1 MNTFDPKHR
10 YSDAAKLARLKNKKL
25 FLFDIDG
32 TIAVGDTLY
41 EGSAD
46 LIRYINAIGGRA
58 YYITNN
64 STKSGLD
71 YVKKFHDAF
80 HLDST
85 EDQFITSGY
94 MTLRFLK
101 ENYAE
106 KKIFVLGTASF
117 IAELRK
123 NGLHVTEVCEE
134 NIDCVVVAYDS
145 ELNYGKLTEVCK
157 VLFTQ
162 DVPFYGTNPDLRCPI
177 DFGFIPDCGAIC
189 DMITATTDMQPIYLG
204 KPSKEVVNLC
214 LDISGFTP
222 EETLVVGDRLYT
234 DIACGINGG
243 VDTCVLFTGEAQKK
257 DILTPEGEPNTQYLP
272 DYAFENVQERLDAS
286 NGFLHDTDSQRIRS
300 GVYADGSTDL
310 EDGNGVYVVFLLLQS
325 AYQSVSEL
333 HGFFLIISVSYADT
347 VICYICFL
355 LCQICQQQ
363 VDGLVHGLAAASA
376 DTGRKYLA
384 FF

>member
-41 EGSAD
+41 EGSAE

-117 IAELRK
+117 VAELRK
-123 NGLHVTEVCEE
+123 NGLHAVRRHSWRKLRRRSPPILYSMNSTVP
-134 NIDCVVVAYDS
+134 V
-145 ELNYGKLTEVCK
+145 LNV
-157 VLFTQ
+157 
-162 DVPFYGTNPDLRCPI
+162 
-177 DFGFIPDCGAIC
+177 GAK
-189 DMITATTDMQPIYLG
+189 A
-204 KPSKEVVNLC
+204 
-214 LDISGFTP
+214 
-222 EETLVVGDRLYT
+222 RWLY
-234 DIACGINGG
+234 
-243 VDTCVLFTGEAQKK
+243 
-257 DILTPEGEPNTQYLP
+257 
-272 DYAFENVQERLDAS
+272 
-286 NGFLHDTDSQRIRS
+286 
-300 GVYADGSTDL
+300 
-310 EDGNGVYVVFLLLQS
+310 
-325 AYQSVSEL
+325 
-333 HGFFLIISVSYADT
+333 
-347 VICYICFL
+347 
-355 LCQICQQQ
+355 
-363 VDGLVHGLAAASA
+363 
-376 DTGRKYLA
+376 
-384 FF
+384 